1 MDGPFIDDFPSELNL
16 HLFWGFSMAMLV
28 ITRCV
33 PWVAPSDSE
42 TAMNP
47 SLYRCPAQDPCCP
60 RGFPAALSGS
70 ICKKQAP
77 FFAHELI
84 LMTKEFHYFNFFNNL
99 LAASS
104 GCFF

>member
-1 MDGPFIDDFPSELNL
+1 
-16 HLFWGFSMAMLV
+16 
-28 ITRCV
+28 
-33 PWVAPSDSE
+33 VAPRLRWIHRS
-42 TAMNP
+42 TG
-47 SLYRCPAQDPCCP
+47 AQ
-60 RGFPAALSGS
+60 RRILAVQGVSRQHFLAASA
-70 ICKKQAP
+70 KKQAP